1 MTPTVSSHRAEIAEI
16 CRRLNVRRLDLFG
29 SAARTDDFNADSD
42 IDILVEFEETP
53 MSPALTDFLDLRDS
67 LSSLF
72 GRKVDLTMVGAI
84 RNPFLRAS
92 IDRSRVPL
100 HGA

>member
-1 MTPTVSSHRAEIAEI
+1 MIPAISKHNSEIKAL
-16 CRRLNVRRLDLFG
+16 CSRFNVRRLDLFG
-29 SAARTDDFNADSD
+29 SAARENDFTASSD
-42 IDILVEFEETP
+42 IDVLVEFETKNT
-53 MSPALTDFLDLRDS
+53 SPRLADFLDLRDS

-72 GRKVDLTMVGAI
+72 GRKVDLTMASAI
-84 RNPFLRAS
+84 RNPYLRAA

>member
-1 MTPTVSSHRAEIAEI
+1 MIPAISNHNNEIKAL
-16 CRRLNVRRLDLFG
+16 CSRFNVRRLDLFG
-29 SAARTDDFNADSD
+29 SAARENDFTACSD
-42 IDILVEFEETP
+42 IDVLVEFETKNT
-53 MSPALTDFLDLRDS
+53 SPKLADFLDLRDS

-72 GRKVDLTMVGAI
+72 GRKVDLTMASAI
-84 RNPFLRAS
+84 RNPYLRAA